1 MGSPRQGRALAAAA
15 AGQARPPAPSLSVS
29 RAPWAARA
37 SRCGARLTL
46 SSSFFRAIILG
57 LRPLWGLLPESTLK
71 VRRQGGL
78 AATRAH
84 RRQASIGNH
93 HSNEAA
99 RTPPASPGGCSM
111 EHPYKLHYQSTKQHL
126 HPPPP
131 RRATAPEQP
140 PRVAGRM
147 LHGASP
153 QVPGYQSA
161 QKKLPGQGCAMRG
174 PAPGWVWRKYDCL
187 T

>member
-15 AGQARPPAPSLSVS
+15 AGQRVTHALAQRQPSPLGGTGVAVWGSADAEQFFFS
-29 RAPWAARA
+29 RYY
-37 SRCGARLTL
+37 
-46 SSSFFRAIILG
+46 LG

-161 QKKLPGQGCAMRG
+161 QKKTPGAGLRDARPC
-174 PAPGWVWRKYDCL
+174 PGWVWRKYDCL

>member
-1 MGSPRQGRALAAAA
+1 MPPTRKASGQESFTTIPRSRFWNTGET
-15 AGQARPPAPSLSVS
+15 GQRSAP
-29 RAPWAARA
+29 
-37 SRCGARLTL
+37 GAD
-46 SSSFFRAIILG
+46 
-57 LRPLWGLLPESTLK
+57 LLPQNTFLLQSTLK